1 MSIFIRPYESNNV
14 FCFYEDIDNPN
25 LIKTISYQLDTDGT
39 IKSQWEK
46 TSNLKQLL
54 GAIKSIEAGKA
65 ELVSGKKWQKLIL
78 DKIDKLIK

>member
-1 MSIFIRPYESNNV
+1 MSIFIRPFESNNV

-39 IKSQWEK
+39 IKSQWKK

-65 ELVSGKKWQKLIL
+65 ELISEKKWQKLIL
-78 DKIDKLIK
+78 DK

>member
-14 FCFYEDIDNPN
+14 FCFYEDIDNAN

-65 ELVSGKKWQKLIL
+65 ELISGKKWQKLIL
-78 DKIDKLIK
+78 DK

>member
-46 TSNLKQLL
+46 ISNLKQLL

-65 ELVSGKKWQKLIL
+65 ELISEKKWQKFIL
-78 DKIDKLIK
+78 DK

>member
-25 LIKTISYQLDTDGT
+25 LIKTISYQLDTDGK
-39 IKSQWEK
+39 IKSQSEK

-65 ELVSGKKWQKLIL
+65 ELISEKKWQKLIL
-78 DKIDKLIK
+78 DK

>member
-1 MSIFIRPYESNNV
+1 MSIFIRPYKSNNV
-14 FCFYEDIDNPN
+14 FCFYEDIDNAN

-46 TSNLKQLL
+46 TSNLTQLL

-65 ELVSGKKWQKLIL
+65 ELLSEKKWQKLIL
-78 DKIDKLIK
+78 NK

>member
-25 LIKTISYQLDTDGT
+25 LIKTISYQLDTGGT

-65 ELVSGKKWQKLIL
+65 ELISEKKWQKLIL
-78 DKIDKLIK
+78 DK

>member
-1 MSIFIRPYESNNV
+1 MSIFIRPFESNNV

-39 IKSQWEK
+39 IKSQWKK

-65 ELVSGKKWQKLIL
+65 ELISGKKWQKLIL
-78 DKIDKLIK
+78 DK

>member
-65 ELVSGKKWQKLIL
+65 EQFQKKNGKN
-78 DKIDKLIK
+78 

>member
-65 ELVSGKKWQKLIL
+65 ELI
-78 DKIDKLIK
+78 

>member
-25 LIKTISYQLDTDGT
+25 LIKTIAYQLGTDGT
-39 IKSQWEK
+39 IKSQWVK
-46 TSNLKQLL
+46 TGTLKQLL

-65 ELVSGKKWQKLIL
+65 ELISEKKWQKLIL
-78 DKIDKLIK
+78 DK

>member
-1 MSIFIRPYESNNV
+1 MLIFIRPYKSNNV

-46 TSNLKQLL
+46 TSNLRQLL

-65 ELVSGKKWQKLIL
+65 ELISEKKWQKLIL
-78 DKIDKLIK
+78 NK

>member
-46 TSNLKQLL
+46 NSNLKQLL

-65 ELVSGKKWQKLIL
+65 ELISEKKMA
-78 DKIDKLIK
+78 KINFR

>member
-1 MSIFIRPYESNNV
+1 MSIFVRPYDSNNI

-25 LIKTISYQLDTDGT
+25 MIKTISYQLDIDGT

-46 TSNLKQLL
+46 TGTLKQLL

-65 ELVSGKKWQKLIL
+65 ELLSEKKWQKLIL
-78 DKIDKLIK
+78 NK

>member
-14 FCFYEDIDNPN
+14 FCFYEDINNPN

-65 ELVSGKKWQKLIL
+65 ELISGKKWQKLIL
-78 DKIDKLIK
+78 DK

>member
-1 MSIFIRPYESNNV
+1 MSIFIRPYKSNNV
-14 FCFYEDIDNPN
+14 FCFYEDIDNAN

-65 ELVSGKKWQKLIL
+65 ELISEKKWQKLIL
-78 DKIDKLIK
+78 DK

>member
-1 MSIFIRPYESNNV
+1 MSIFIRPFVSNNV

-39 IKSQWEK
+39 IKSQWKK

-65 ELVSGKKWQKLIL
+65 ELISEKKWQKLIL
-78 DKIDKLIK
+78 DK

>member
-1 MSIFIRPYESNNV
+1 MLIFIRPYKSNNV

-65 ELVSGKKWQKLIL
+65 ELISEKKWQKLIL
-78 DKIDKLIK
+78 NE

>member
-1 MSIFIRPYESNNV
+1 MSIFIRPFESNNV

-39 IKSQWEK
+39 IKSQWKK

-65 ELVSGKKWQKLIL
+65 ELISEKKWQKLIL
-78 DKIDKLIK
+78 NE

>member
-1 MSIFIRPYESNNV
+1 MLIFIRPYKSNNV

-46 TSNLKQLL
+46 TGNLKQLL

-65 ELVSGKKWQKLIL
+65 ELISEKKWQKLIL
-78 DKIDKLIK
+78 DK

>member
-39 IKSQWEK
+39 TKSQWEK
-46 TSNLKQLL
+46 ISNLKQLL

-65 ELVSGKKWQKLIL
+65 ELISGKKWQKLIL
-78 DKIDKLIK
+78 DK